1 MDTNAQ
7 THATAYLDGNALRV
21 GVRRKGWVRRFL
33 AFVGPAYLVSIGYM
47 DPGNWATDIEAG
59 SRFGYSL
66 LWVILIANLMAI
78 LLQTLAARLGI
89 VTGRDLAQVC
99 RASYP
104 RSATWMLWV
113 FSEIAIAATDLA
125 AVLGT
130 IIGLNLLFGLPLLW
144 GCLVAVLDTFLLL
157 LIQRFG
163 VRKMEA
169 FILMM
174 VGVIAIGFCIEV
186 IIAKPAWGAVA
197 QGFVPGLP
205 IGAILVAV
213 SIVGA
218 TIMPHNLYLH
228 SALVQSRLIADT
240 QTGRREACHFNLIDA
255 VIALNGAFFVNAAIL
270 ITAAAVFYRHGLAVT
285 ELQQAGRLLEGLL
298 GSRVAP
304 AAFGIALL
312 AASQSSTLTGT
323 ISGQVVMEGFINI
336 RLRPWLR
343 RMITRSM
350 ALLPAVIVILIAG
363 DHGLYRLLIISQVVL
378 CLQLPF
384 AVVPLVQFTSDRRK
398 MGDFVNRF
406 WVRLLAWTCTGII
419 VALNAKLVAD
429 TVAELLRGAP
439 WWAWA
444 PVTLVALSVTAGL
457 IALIVLPLVRP
468 GPVWPSGLATLS
480 RSVSAALRLPSVRHL
495 AVALEH
501 SPGDALILG
510 TAVRMAKAHAAKLT
524 LLHAVVTPGTMLYG
538 SDSRSLHSDEDQSYL
553 EQLAREIEDHD
564 LSVETQL
571 LYGDPV
577 KALINA
583 VHENDFDMLVLGAH
597 GHRGLQDLLLGQ
609 TVTPVRHAIAIPLV
623 IVPTRGSE
631 SAQRE

>member
-1 MDTNAQ
+1 MEPLPQ
-7 THATAYLDGNALRV
+7 THATAYLDGEALRV
-21 GVRRKGWVRRFL
+21 SVRRKGWARRLL

-66 LWVILIANLMAI
+66 LWVILLANLMAI

-99 RASYP
+99 RAAYP
-104 RSATWMLWV
+104 RPATWVLWG
-113 FSEIAIAATDLA
+113 FAEIAIAATDLA
-125 AVLGT
+125 SVLGT
-130 IIGLNLLFGLPLLW
+130 ILGLNLLFGLPLLW
-144 GCLVAVLDTFLLL
+144 GCVVAVLDTFLLL

-174 VGVIAIGFCIEV
+174 VGIIAIGFCIEV
-186 IIAKPAWGAVA
+186 LIARPVWGAVA
-197 QGFVPGLP
+197 QGFAVGLP
-205 IGAILVAV
+205 AGAILVAV

-240 QTGRREACHFNLIDA
+240 QTGRREACRYNLIDA
-255 VIALNGAFFVNAAIL
+255 VVALNGAFFVNAAIL
-270 ITAAAVFYRHGLAVT
+270 ITAAAVFHRNGLVVT
-285 ELQQAGRLLEGLL
+285 ELQQAGALLEGLL

-304 AAFGIALL
+304 MAFGIALL

-343 RMITRSM
+343 RLITRGA
-350 ALLPAVIVILIAG
+350 ALFPAVIVILIAG

-398 MGDFVNRF
+398 MGDFVSPF
-406 WVRLLAWTCTGII
+406 LVRLLAWTCTVII

-429 TVAELLRGAP
+429 TMADILRNAP
-439 WWAWA
+439 WWAWT
-444 PVTLVALSVTAGL
+444 PVTLVALAIIAGL
-457 IALIVLPLVRP
+457 IALILLPLVRP
-468 GPVWPSGLATLS
+468 GPVWPSGRVTLS
-480 RSVSAALRLPSVRHL
+480 RSVAAALRAPAVHHM

-501 SPGDALILG
+501 SQGDALILG
-510 TAVRMAKAHAAKLT
+510 TAVRMAKAHGAKLT
-524 LLHAVVTPGTMLYG
+524 LLHAVFTPGTMLYG
-538 SDSRSLHSDEDQSYL
+538 GDSRSLHSEEDQSYL

-564 LSVETQL
+564 LPVETQL
-571 LYGDPV
+571 LYGDPA

-583 VHENDFDMLVLGAH
+583 VRENDFDMLVLGAH

-609 TVTPVRHAIAIPLV
+609 TVTPVRHAVAIPLV
-623 IVPTRGSE
+623 IVPTHGAE

>member
-1 MDTNAQ
+1 MENFHKAN
-7 THATAYLDGNALRV
+7 ATAYLDGESPRV
-21 GVRRKGWVRRFL
+21 SVRRRGWVRRLL

-59 SRFGYSL
+59 SRFGYAL

-78 LLQTLAARLGI
+78 LMQTLAARLGI

-99 RASYP
+99 RAAYP
-104 RSATWMLWV
+104 RSATWVLWWFAEV
-113 FSEIAIAATDLA
+113 TIAATDLA
-125 AVLGT
+125 SVLGT
-130 IIGLNLLFGLPLLW
+130 ILGLNLLFGLPLLW
-144 GCLVAVLDTFLLL
+144 GCVVAVLDTFLLL

-174 VGVIAIGFCIEV
+174 VGIIAIGFCIEV
-186 IIAKPAWGAVA
+186 LIARPVWSNVA
-197 QGFVPGLP
+197 QGFAVSLP
-205 IGAILVAV
+205 AGAVFVAV

-240 QTGRREACHFNLIDA
+240 QTGRREACRYNLIDA
-255 VIALNGAFFVNAAIL
+255 VVALNGAFFVNAAIL
-270 ITAAAVFYRHGLAVT
+270 ITAAAVFYRHGLVVT
-285 ELQQAGRLLEGLL
+285 ELQQAGMLLEGLL

-304 AAFGIALL
+304 IAFGVALL

-323 ISGQVVMEGFINI
+323 ISGQIVMEGFINI

-343 RMITRSM
+343 RLITRGA

-384 AVVPLVQFTSDRRK
+384 AIVPLVQFTSDRRK
-398 MGDFVNRF
+398 MGDFINPV
-406 WVRLLAWTCTGII
+406 WVRLLAWSCAAII
-419 VALNAKLVAD
+419 VALNAKLAAD
-429 TVAELLRGAP
+429 IVAELLRGAP
-439 WWAWA
+439 WWAWT
-444 PVTLVALSVTAGL
+444 PVALVALVIAASL

-468 GPVWPSGLATLS
+468 GPVWPSGRVTLS
-480 RSVSAALRLPSVRHL
+480 RSVSAALRAPAVHHV

-510 TAVRMAKAHAAKLT
+510 TAVSLARAHNAKLT
-524 LLHAVVTPGTMLYG
+524 LLHAVVTPGTMLFG
-538 SDSRSLHSDEDQSYL
+538 SDSRSLHGEEDQSYL
-553 EQLAREIEDHD
+553 EQLAREIEDRN
-564 LSVETQL
+564 LLVETQL
-571 LYGDPV
+571 LYGDPP
-577 KALINA
+577 KALIDA

-597 GHRGLQDLLLGQ
+597 GHRGLKDLIFGQ

-623 IVPTRGSE
+623 IVPTHGAE